1 MQSGPLLL
9 LLLAALSAAEQCGGL
24 GGSGL
29 CRADGPSSVAQQPA
43 WLAALRADRAAT
55 DARTGF
61 AGGVFGTPALSWTA
75 TAYVQT
81 QMHPFHRYFYDR
93 GSGSSSTTTTN
104 SSSTTARNFTVD
116 RYLDDATARYGG
128 LDAALVWPSY
138 LNLGVD
144 DRNQIDMFRAL
155 PGRGWT
161 AWRASWRRCAR
172 AA

>member
-75 TAYVQT
+75 TA
-81 QMHPFHRYFYDR
+81 
-93 GSGSSSTTTTN
+93 
-104 SSSTTARNFTVD
+104 
-116 RYLDDATARYGG
+116 
-128 LDAALVWPSY
+128 
-138 LNLGVD
+138 
-144 DRNQIDMFRAL
+144 
-155 PGRGWT
+155 
-161 AWRASWRRCAR
+161 
-172 AA
+172 